1 MTVSIVR
8 GTVENIQLVDSH
20 PDELTGLPAW
30 PPLAV
35 ITLLEANGR
44 MRVAYGP
51 SDAVFAEIRR
61 CWPDGR
67 WRNQA
72 AELEIEDHLV
82 RSIKR
87 GKQV

>member
-1 MTVSIVR
+1 
-8 GTVENIQLVDSH
+8 
-20 PDELTGLPAW
+20 
-30 PPLAV
+30 
-35 ITLLEANGR
+35 LLEANGR
-44 MRVAYGP
+44 MRGAYGP

-61 CWPDGR
+61 CWPDGH
-67 WRNQA
+67 WRNQS